1 MPLGPKA
8 TMQETLIRPPLRMK
22 FCTGAAAGA
31 VAVTNIKKRDILQ
44 SVIVVTGSTNTG
56 DADLTSEFSIT
67 ADGTIDNTAG
77 TSSAG
82 KLLLVTWL
90 AVSSKA
96 DSTT

>member
-1 MPLGPKA
+1 MPSPANKGVS
-8 TMQETLIRPPLRMK
+8 ETLIRPPLRMK

-31 VAVTNIKKRDILQ
+31 VAVTGIKKRDILQ
-44 SVIVVTGSTNTG
+44 SVVVFTGSTNTG
-56 DADLTSEFSIT
+56 DSDLTSEFSIT
-67 ADGTIDNTAG
+67 ADGTIDNTGG

-82 KLLLVTWL
+82 KLLLVVWL